1 MVIEKQEKNL
11 VQDALAPLTQ
21 MEKKVVSLIS
31 HGLSTLEI
39 VDRLCLSKST
49 VKTHRHNICRKLELP
64 KNQNALLNWVLL
76 NNHLIKE
83 FTSNMLDTDV

>member
-1 MVIEKQEKNL
+1 MDLNNQEKTP

-39 VDRLCLSKST
+39 ADRLCLSKST
-49 VKTHRHNICRKLELP
+49 VKTHRHNICRKLKLP

-76 NNHLIKE
+76 NNHLIR
-83 FTSNMLDTDV
+83 